1 MKEAS
6 DYQKLIDRALRKS
19 KDWRQEAKETWQTYT
34 AERRFN
40 ILYSNTDLLLGA
52 LANNNPRPVIRV
64 RFAQQS
70 RQDDAARNLSRTAA
84 EAAERAVVYNNER
97 LDLKNILQ
105 QATLE
110 ALISGRGIL
119 RVAYDVQ
126 IVKEVIAR
134 PIITPQGAI
143 VGQSEETVE
152 RIGKQDITLQSVAY
166 DAFLCADA
174 KRWEEVWWVAFRH
187 LMDRT
192 ELRDKFG
199 AVADEVPLSFKEEND
214 PKDTETQS
222 AREVAEVWE
231 VWDKRQKEVVFVVRD
246 FGKVLSREDDPYG
259 LEGFFPLTR
268 PLQFVKGRDLTPVP
282 EYRLYRKTAQELTRV
297 TKRIDELVENIR
309 AKALYSADF
318 KDEMAALKE
327 ATDNTDVPVNVNFG
341 ALAQNGGISSL
352 IAEYPNAGKSQVLG
366 VLEQR
371 KQSAVAEIYQIT
383 GIADILRGV
392 SDPQETAQAQRIKGE
407 FGSVRLKAR
416 QSALQY
422 FIRDAM
428 RLCAE
433 LVCEHY
439 TLENLQR
446 VCALDLP
453 TPEEKETLLA
463 QAGQNVPPVANK
475 PTWTDVLTVLRSER
489 LRNCTFDIESTA
501 TAFDQTQQDKE
512 ARVGLFGTVQEL
524 LNKALPFMQ
533 ANPEFIDAIKANVLF
548 AVDAFPQ
555 SRTLKEAYENAF
567 AAWEV
572 RVKAPKPQQP
582 TPEQMLAQAEQLKA
596 QAEIMSA
603 QARAAEA
610 QVKLAQAGEKINL
623 DKARLFKDSQ
633 KDAAELALESRK
645 QAADEAA
652 QNANAVRTPGGLV

>member
-6 DYQKLIDRALRKS
+6 YYQKLIDRALRKS
-19 KDWRQEAKETWQTYT
+19 KDWRKEAKETWQTYT

-40 ILYSNTDLLLGA
+40 ILYSNTDLLLSA

-70 RQDDAARNLSRTAA
+70 QPDDAKRNLSRTAA
-84 EAAERAVVYNNER
+84 EAAERAVVYNNDR

-105 QATLE
+105 SATLE

-134 PIITPQGAI
+134 PMMTPQGAI
-143 VGQSEETVE
+143 VGQTEETVE
-152 RIGKQDITLQSVAY
+152 RIGKQDITLQSVPY

-199 AVADEVPLSFKEEND
+199 AVAEEVPLSFKEED
-214 PKDTETQS
+214 DVKDTETQS

-246 FGKVLSREDDPYG
+246 FGKVLSREEDPYG
-259 LEGFFPLTR
+259 LEDFFPLTR

-309 AKALYSADF
+309 AKALYAAEF
-318 KDEMAALKE
+318 KDVLADLKD
-327 ATDNTDVPVNVNFG
+327 APDNADVPLNANFA
-341 ALAQNGGISSL
+341 ALAQNGGISSV
-352 IAEYPNAGKSQVLG
+352 IAEYPNTGKSQVLG

-371 KQSAVAEIYQIT
+371 KQSAVAEIYEIT

-416 QSALQY
+416 QCALQY

-439 TLENLQR
+439 TLENLQA
-446 VCALDLP
+446 VSALDLP
-453 TPEEKETLLA
+453 TQEQKEALQAQAA
-463 QAGQNVPPVANK
+463 QAGQSVPQVANK

-533 ANPEFIDAIKANVLF
+533 ANPEFIDAVKANVLF

-567 AAWEV
+567 AAWEA

-596 QAEIMSA
+596 QAEIMTA

-623 DKARLFKDSQ
+623 DKARLLKDSQ
-633 KDAAELALESRK
+633 KDAAELALESAKVAQK
-645 QAADEAA
+645 QI
-652 QNANAVRTPGGLV
+652 

>member
-6 DYQKLIDRALRKS
+6 YYQKLIDRALRKS
-19 KDWRQEAKETWQTYT
+19 KDWRKEAKETWQTYT

-40 ILYSNTDLLLGA
+40 ILYSNTDLLLSA

-70 RQDDAARNLSRTAA
+70 QPNDARRNLSRTAA
-84 EAAERAVVYNNER
+84 EAAERAVVYNNDR

-105 QATLE
+105 AATLE

-119 RVAYDVQ
+119 RVTYDVQ
-126 IVKEVIAR
+126 IEQQTVVR
-134 PIITPQGAI
+134 PIMTPQGAI
-143 VGQSEETVE
+143 VGQTEETVE
-152 RIGKQDITLQSVAY
+152 RIGKQDISLQSVPY
-166 DAFLCADA
+166 DAFLCAAA

-199 AVADEVPLSFKEEND
+199 VLAEEVPLSFKEEND
-214 PKDTETQS
+214 VKDSETQS

-246 FGKVLSREDDPYG
+246 FGKVLSREEDPYG

-309 AKALYSADF
+309 AKALYAAEF
-318 KDEMAALKE
+318 KDVLSDLKD
-327 ATDNTDVPVNVNFG
+327 APDNADVPVNANFS
-341 ALAQNGGISSL
+341 ALAQNGGISSV

-371 KQSAVAEIYQIT
+371 KQSAVAEIYEIT

-439 TLENLQR
+439 TLENLQA
-446 VCALDLP
+446 VSALELP
-453 TPEEKETLLA
+453 TQEQKEVLLA
-463 QAGQNVPPVANK
+463 QATQAGQSVPSLENK

-533 ANPEFIDAIKANVLF
+533 ANPEFIDAVKANVLF

-567 AAWEV
+567 AAWEA

-596 QAEIMSA
+596 QAEIMTA

-623 DKARLFKDSQ
+623 DKARLLKDSQ
-633 KDAAELALESRK
+633 KDAAELVLESAKVAQK
-645 QAADEAA
+645 QI
-652 QNANAVRTPGGLV
+652 